1 MAKRYS
7 KRASKKRAY
16 KKRSTIR
23 KLKTTLR
30 RKIQRGGGNPAEVIM
45 IRIMLQFAPHVVPII
60 LSLINLGNLNLLMD
74 ILMLFSLLGGKIGGS
89 RSNNRQ
95 PQRGGGVKENVVE
108 RLKKLKIKFVDKP
121 GVPDCIETIIK
132 RIELVPE
139 QQADSIPAADSTTD
153 SLAEDLANDTG
164 TTSSDKV
171 DLSTDT
177 QLQQQLQQ
185 NPQQATQNP
194 QQATLPPTV
203 EEAAKNSIINKM
215 ITLFNERIK
224 NKISGK
230 IDRMIEN
237 IRSKVGNDVIAC
249 LKMLKAAIVEDI
261 VSQIKDKMGL
271 ISSNI
276 LSKVSEVMGG
286 LFQFLVWSAVQIAMG
301 NHKAILTEGGKLAL
315 TKFRNVLDA
324 AAKKEAEV
332 LDFVS
337 GKGGQVLNSG
347 REMANNAKEM
357 FSRFSGNKTV
367 APIDNAT
374 PPPSQS
380 AQSAQTLTE
389 PSQSQSAPSSGLFG
403 KLSPKS
409 WGRS

>member
-30 RKIQRGGGNPAEVIM
+30 RKMQRGGGNPEEVIM

-60 LSLINLGNLNLLMD
+60 LSLINLDNLKLLMD
-74 ILMLFSLLGGKIGGS
+74 ILMLFSSLGRNIGGS

-108 RLKKLKIKFVDKP
+108 KLKQLKIKFADKL
-121 GVPDCIETIIK
+121 GVSDCIETIIG
-132 RIELVPE
+132 RIQQVPD
-139 QQADSIPAADSTTD
+139 QQAESIPEADSTSED
-153 SLAEDLANDTG
+153 NSLANDLANDTK
-164 TTSSDKV
+164 TTQSDHV
-171 DLSTDT
+171 DLSTDP
-177 QLQQQLQQ
+177 QLKKQLDQ
-185 NPQQATQNP
+185 NTQQATQNP

-215 ITLFNERIK
+215 ITFFNERIK

-230 IDRMIEN
+230 IDSMIEN
-237 IRSKVGNDVIAC
+237 IRSKVGNDVIDC

-261 VSQIKDKMGL
+261 VSQLKNKMGS

-286 LFQFLVWSAVQIAMG
+286 LFQFLVWSAVQIAIG
-301 NHKAILTEGGKLAL
+301 NHNAILPAARNLAF
-315 TKFRNVLDA
+315 TKFSNVFNA
-324 AAKKEAEV
+324 AVEKEAKV

-347 REMANNAKEM
+347 REMANNARDM
-357 FSRFSGNKTV
+357 FSRFSGNNPD
-367 APIDNAT
+367 APIDT
-374 PPPSQS
+374 DKLPLS
-380 AQSAQTLTE
+380 LTE
-389 PSQSQSAPSSGLFG
+389 QSQLQSAPSSGYFS

-409 WGRS
+409 WGR

>member
-30 RKIQRGGGNPAEVIM
+30 RKMQKGGGNPEEVIM

-60 LSLINLGNLNLLMD
+60 LSLINLDNLKLLMD
-74 ILMLFSLLGGKIGGS
+74 ILMLFSSLGRNIGGS

-108 RLKKLKIKFVDKP
+108 KLKQLKIKFADKL
-121 GVPDCIETIIK
+121 GVSDCIETIIG
-132 RIELVPE
+132 RIQQVPD
-139 QQADSIPAADSTTD
+139 QQAESITAADSTSED
-153 SLAEDLANDTG
+153 NSLAYDLANDTK
-164 TTSSDKV
+164 TTQSDHV
-171 DLSTDT
+171 DLSTDP
-177 QLQQQLQQ
+177 QLQKQLDQ
-185 NPQQATQNP
+185 NKQQATQNP

-215 ITLFNERIK
+215 ITFFNERIK

-230 IDRMIEN
+230 IDSMIEN
-237 IRSKVGNDVIAC
+237 IRSKVGNDVIDC

-261 VSQIKDKMGL
+261 VSQIKDKMGS

-286 LFQFLVWSAVQIAMG
+286 LFQFLVWSAVQIAIG
-301 NHKAILTEGGKLAL
+301 NPKAILTAGSNLAL
-315 TKFRNVLDA
+315 TKFRNVFD
-324 AAKKEAEV
+324 
-332 LDFVS
+332 
-337 GKGGQVLNSG
+337 SG
-347 REMANNAKEM
+347 REMANNARGM
-357 FSRFSGNKTV
+357 FSRFSGNNPD
-367 APIDNAT
+367 APIDTNI
-374 PPPSQS
+374 PPIS
-380 AQSAQTLTE
+380 LTE
-389 PSQSQSAPSSGLFG
+389 QSQLQSAPSSGPFS
-403 KLSPKS
+403 KFSPKS
-409 WGRS
+409 WSR

>member
-30 RKIQRGGGNPAEVIM
+30 RKMQKGGSKPEEVIM

-60 LSLINLGNLNLLMD
+60 LSLINLDNLKLLMD
-74 ILMLFSLLGGKIGGS
+74 ILMLFSSLGRNIGGS

-108 RLKKLKIKFVDKP
+108 KLKQLKIKFADKL
-121 GVPDCIETIIK
+121 VVSDCLDTIIE
-132 RIELVPE
+132 RIQQVPE
-139 QQADSIPAADSTTD
+139 QQGESIPEADSTSED
-153 SLAEDLANDTG
+153 NSLANDLANDTK
-164 TTSSDKV
+164 TIQSDHV
-171 DLSTDT
+171 DLSTDP
-177 QLQQQLQQ
+177 QLQKQLDQ
-185 NPQQATQNP
+185 NKQQATQNP

-203 EEAAKNSIINKM
+203 EEAAKHSIINKM
-215 ITLFNERIK
+215 ITFFNERIK

-230 IDRMIEN
+230 IDSMIEN
-237 IRSKVGNDVIAC
+237 IRSKVGNDVIDC

-261 VSQIKDKMGL
+261 VSQIKDKMGS

-286 LFQFLVWSAVQIAMG
+286 LFQFLVWSAVQIAIG
-301 NHKAILTEGGKLAL
+301 NHNVIITAARNLVF
-315 TKFRNVLDA
+315 TKVSNVFNA
-324 AAKKEAEV
+324 AVEKEAEV
-332 LDFVS
+332 L
-337 GKGGQVLNSG
+337 KSG
-347 REMANNAKEM
+347 REMASNGFNSARSMYDRLRGPNTE
-357 FSRFSGNKTV
+357 ST
-367 APIDNAT
+367 PTTIDTNI
-374 PPPSQS
+374 PPLSQS
-380 AQSAQTLTE
+380 LTE
-389 PSQSQSAPSSGLFG
+389 QPSPSSGLFS

-409 WGRS
+409 WSR